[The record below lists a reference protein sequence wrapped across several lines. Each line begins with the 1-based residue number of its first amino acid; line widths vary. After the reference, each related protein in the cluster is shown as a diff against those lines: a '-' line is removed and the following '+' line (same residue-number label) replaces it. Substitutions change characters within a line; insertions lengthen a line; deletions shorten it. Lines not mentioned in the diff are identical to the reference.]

1 MGILSANDY
10 VRDSLWFTVNL
21 EHKQGTQF
29 MEPAL
34 IEMDCS
40 KFEVDDG
47 HISFRSGKSV
57 AKSRL
62 KVISIG
68 YLLWR
73 PNPGP
78 LRKTTPI
85 SITFTM
91 AEDDRQF

>member
-1 MGILSANDY
+1 
-10 VRDSLWFTVNL
+10 
-21 EHKQGTQF
+21 

-68 YLLWR
+68 YFVVETEPWTFKE
-73 PNPGP
+73 NDS
-78 LRKTTPI
+78 I

-91 AEDDRQF
+91 AEDDRQFLNCE